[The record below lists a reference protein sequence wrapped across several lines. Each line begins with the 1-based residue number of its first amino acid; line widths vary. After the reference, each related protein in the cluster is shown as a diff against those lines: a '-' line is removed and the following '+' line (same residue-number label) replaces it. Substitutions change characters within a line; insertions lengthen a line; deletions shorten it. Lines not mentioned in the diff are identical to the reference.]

1 MQKVRVY
8 WNLHKYCWSIQSCK
22 TNKVIDYKQHL
33 TLGDGYF
40 VVRKG
45 GQKRVRQR
53 TKGWDGIDDYEKGS
67 KNVHALAVG
76 YIMSRK
82 QRSYHDW
89 DRVKYNPHTD
99 DFFKYHYSCIIN
111 RYNREEINILGNQH
125 TLSNIMGGSFYKYNA
140 THHTLL
146 WCNVLPYH
154 IALTDYGYDGGLDFE
169 IGALIQKELT
179 KNLAFYLEAVY
190 LSYFKRKNYNIKT
203 GLNYIIK

>member
-1 MQKVRVY
+1 MVKVRVY
-8 WNLHKYCWSIQSCK
+8 WNLHKHCWSIQSCK

-67 KNVHALAVG
+67 KNVHAFAVG

-99 DFFKYHYSCIIN
+99 DFFKYQSMSDN
-111 RYNREEINILGNQH
+111 QWKPDEWSEIPRDWVGWIRLETLENDWGNH
-125 TLSNIMGGSFYKYNA
+125 
-140 THHTLL
+140 
-146 WCNVLPYH
+146 PR
-154 IALTDYGYDGGLDFE
+154 
-169 IGALIQKELT
+169 
-179 KNLAFYLEAVY
+179 VY
-190 LSYFKRKNYNIKT
+190 I
-203 GLNYIIK
+203 